1 MINSGENQLTCLEQV
16 EIILLGKT
24 FTCNALEQVELGSKK
39 KRWSI
44 IIGGKS
50 LNNTGLKKQNKIKK
64 VNWDNWEFNPTF
76 YNDNIEPDTI
86 APIPEILD
94 KLILDHTSGKIS
106 TVKAVGW
113 TTSMLLLSLGCFLLC
128 LVRGRCLCCIP
139 RCLKDL

>member
-1 MINSGENQLTCLEQV
+1 MLNSGENQLTCLEQV

-113 TTSMLLLSLGCFLLC
+113 TTSMLLLSLGCFVLC
-128 LVRGRCLCCIP
+128 LVRG
-139 RCLKDL
+139 

>member
-1 MINSGENQLTCLEQV
+1 MLNSGENQLTCLEQV

-64 VNWDNWEFNPTF
+64 VNWDYWEFNPTF

-94 KLILDHTSGKIS
+94 KLILDHTSDKIS

-113 TTSMLLLSLGCFLLC
+113 TTSMFILSLGCFLLC
-128 LVRGRCLCCIP
+128 LVRGHCLCCIP
-139 RCLKDL
+139 RCIKDW

>member
-1 MINSGENQLTCLEQV
+1 MLNSGENQLTCLEQV

-113 TTSMLLLSLGCFLLC
+113 TTSMLLLSLGCLVLC

-139 RCLKDL
+139 RCLKDW